1 MARTLSCQ
9 SHLLPVF
16 PQVGKVCPHL
26 CNWLTPASPSD
37 LNFSIIFSVK
47 DLIIIPSTLSI
58 YLLFF
63 PIALMTTWYIYIY
76 IWLINFSIPS
86 HHWTINSTETGPL
99 SKIAFS
105 HLHQC
110 LACGSIFFTCVSQQN
125 IYCKAD
131 GVQPSVPRLDVGFC
145 KYWEWLAG
153 AHRCRCWERSQV
165 RIMKYVSINGKLSE
179 GISEETWVATIKVS
193 CHNFVLILNKLSF
206 ASKILLI

>member
-1 MARTLSCQ
+1 MARTLPCQ

-26 CNWLTPASPSD
+26 YNWLTPASPSD
-37 LNFSIIFSVK
+37 LNVSIIFSVK
-47 DLIIIPSTLSI
+47 DLIILPSTLSI

-63 PIALMTTWYIYIY
+63 PIALMTTWYIYMY

-110 LACGSIFFTCVSQQN
+110 LACGSIFSHVWVSRTFTAKLMECNLQSRGSAWASASIGNDWQGL
-125 IYCKAD
+125 II
-131 GVQPSVPRLDVGFC
+131 VG
-145 KYWEWLAG
+145 A
-153 AHRCRCWERSQV
+153 EREA
-165 RIMKYVSINGKLSE
+165 KLELWNMS
-179 GISEETWVATIKVS
+179 A
-193 CHNFVLILNKLSF
+193 
-206 ASKILLI
+206 